1 MSSGM
6 KSDMNPDSPADISAS
21 DQPARPD
28 ADSQALADEATA
40 LRRAVL
46 RLGRRLQAE
55 RGYSGLSPLKLSVLG
70 SLYRYGVMTPGQLA
84 SLERYQPQSLT
95 RVLGALEHD
104 GLITRRPNAAD
115 GRQALLELTPL
126 GAGAL
131 TEEMLIRDNWLAA
144 TIATELNQLERGV
157 VALATEI
164 VERLADAGVQAP
176 ATNRGVG
183 E

>member
-6 KSDMNPDSPADISAS
+6 KSDMNPDSPADLSAS

-46 RLGRRLQAE
+46 RLGRRLQVE
-55 RGYSGLSPLKLSVLG
+55 RGYAGLTLLKLSVLG
-70 SLYRYGVMTPGQLA
+70 NLARYGVMTPGQLA
-84 SLERYQPQSLT
+84 ALERYQPQSLT
-95 RVLGALEHD
+95 RVIGALESD
-104 GLITRRPNAAD
+104 GLVSRRPNAAD

-126 GAGAL
+126 GAETL
-131 TEEMLIRDNWLAA
+131 TDEMRIRDNLLAGIMA
-144 TIATELNQLERGV
+144 AELNHLERGV
-157 VALATEI
+157 VALATQI
-164 VERLADAGVQAP
+164 IDRLADAGALTP
-176 ATNRGVG
+176 PTNRRVD